1 MGDRFLSRT
10 KIMIKETKKAVP
22 LEDAK
27 KAEILL
33 QELKITFTQD
43 NDCMESSDA
52 GQFLEI
58 HTENGGGGDFFVIK
72 TKRWSFDNIDE
83 LVSTLNQF
91 KEKQDK
97 IKLT

>member
-1 MGDRFLSRT
+1 MGDRFLPRT
-10 KIMIKETKKAVP
+10 KIMIEET
-22 LEDAK
+22 K

-33 QELKITFTQD
+33 QELKITFSQE
-43 NDCMESSDA
+43 NDCTESSDA

-58 HTENGGGGDFFVIK
+58 HTENGGGGDFFIIN

-83 LVSTLNQF
+83 LVTTLNQF
-91 KEKQDK
+91 KEKHDK